1 MLVMTSWLLIPAFL
15 AAGIVL
21 YGYWRG
27 RNRLWVLLPLLFL
40 YLGAAWAG
48 YDKGR
53 WREREE
59 KTERMLGNYVEVQG
73 KVAALE
79 EEHGALRITL
89 KGNQVWE
96 YGNGGRTEAS
106 PIQLP
111 GLLVTMKT
119 SLPMKKVTLRLGQTV
134 RIRGEIQPFSQA
146 RNPGEFDS
154 KAYYQAQGLDCRLL
168 GEELVMIDPHQA
180 PVAQRLHLI
189 REWGKEI
196 LYRYGEEEDA
206 GIFTAAVLGDKRGV
220 SKEIKT
226 LYQKNGIAHLLAI
239 SGLHM
244 SFVGIFLYR
253 ILRKAGLGYGGS
265 GLAGMVL
272 IFLYGLLTGGGPSVM
287 RAAMMMS
294 TGFLASYLGRTYDLL
309 SSASLALLFLAF
321 QSPLLITQGGF
332 QLSFGAV
339 FAIGWV
345 SPVIADWIG
354 KEKPL
359 AAAVSA
365 SFAIQVVTMPV
376 LLYHFYQIPLYSIF
390 LNLLV
395 IPLMGGVLCS
405 GFGTIIL
412 GSLSPVMGVFAA
424 GTGHYILALYEFLCR
439 KVAALPGDSLTTGR
453 PGAARMTA
461 YGLLLMVGLVSL
473 TLTGKN
479 QGEADGEEGAE
490 TAKEE
495 GNGTKREKKKEKE
508 KKQRQKQKQG
518 LRGSSY
524 LGKLLILF
532 AMYCLCI
539 LFFRPDPVHGLEALF
554 LDVGQGDGIL
564 LRTERYAV
572 LVDGGSSSKKSLG
585 EYTLEPCL
593 KSLGVS
599 VIHYAFI
606 SHGDLDHLSG
616 VEYLLDSCDDIRI
629 ENLMLPY
636 HGREDKSLIRM
647 ADLAKKR
654 GTKVRYLA
662 GGERIQVGRLGIA
675 CLYPNIWDVPENTN
689 EESEVLKMDYGNCHM
704 LFTGDMGEAG
714 EERLLQRP
722 METRLLG
729 EVNVLKTAHHGSRYS
744 SSQAFLNAIKP
755 RWAVISYG
763 EGNSYGHPH
772 EEVLERLENQKTEV
786 LKTGVSGAVKMW
798 TDGEMVRFTSFID
811 GDGFSRYN

>member
-206 GIFTAAVLGDKRGV
+206 GIFTAAGLGDKRGG

>member
-119 SLPMKKVTLRLGQTV
+119 SLPMKKLTLRLGQTV

-253 ILRKAGLGYGGS
+253 ILRKAGLGYGGA

-339 FAIGWV
+339 FAIGWG

-479 QGEADGEEGAE
+479 QGKADGEEGAE

-508 KKQRQKQKQG
+508 KKKRQKQKQG

-662 GGERIQVGRLGIA
+662 GGERIQIGRLGIA

>member
-27 RNRLWVLLPLLFL
+27 RNRLWGLLPLLFL

-339 FAIGWV
+339 FAIG
-345 SPVIADWIG
+345 
-354 KEKPL
+354 
-359 AAAVSA
+359 
-365 SFAIQVVTMPV
+365 
-376 LLYHFYQIPLYSIF
+376 
-390 LNLLV
+390 
-395 IPLMGGVLCS
+395 
-405 GFGTIIL
+405 
-412 GSLSPVMGVFAA
+412 
-424 GTGHYILALYEFLCR
+424 
-439 KVAALPGDSLTTGR
+439 
-453 PGAARMTA
+453 
-461 YGLLLMVGLVSL
+461 
-473 TLTGKN
+473 
-479 QGEADGEEGAE
+479 
-490 TAKEE
+490 
-495 GNGTKREKKKEKE
+495 
-508 KKQRQKQKQG
+508 
-518 LRGSSY
+518 
-524 LGKLLILF
+524 
-532 AMYCLCI
+532 
-539 LFFRPDPVHGLEALF
+539 
-554 LDVGQGDGIL
+554 
-564 LRTERYAV
+564 
-572 LVDGGSSSKKSLG
+572 
-585 EYTLEPCL
+585 
-593 KSLGVS
+593 
-599 VIHYAFI
+599 
-606 SHGDLDHLSG
+606 
-616 VEYLLDSCDDIRI
+616 
-629 ENLMLPY
+629 
-636 HGREDKSLIRM
+636 
-647 ADLAKKR
+647 
-654 GTKVRYLA
+654 
-662 GGERIQVGRLGIA
+662 
-675 CLYPNIWDVPENTN
+675 
-689 EESEVLKMDYGNCHM
+689 
-704 LFTGDMGEAG
+704 
-714 EERLLQRP
+714 
-722 METRLLG
+722 
-729 EVNVLKTAHHGSRYS
+729 
-744 SSQAFLNAIKP
+744 
-755 RWAVISYG
+755 
-763 EGNSYGHPH
+763 
-772 EEVLERLENQKTEV
+772 
-786 LKTGVSGAVKMW
+786 
-798 TDGEMVRFTSFID
+798 
-811 GDGFSRYN
+811 

>member
-1 MLVMTSWLLIPAFL
+1 MTSWLLIPAFL

>member
-1 MLVMTSWLLIPAFL
+1 M
-15 AAGIVL
+15 
-21 YGYWRG
+21 
-27 RNRLWVLLPLLFL
+27 
-40 YLGAAWAG
+40 
-48 YDKGR
+48 
-53 WREREE
+53 
-59 KTERMLGNYVEVQG
+59 
-73 KVAALE
+73 
-79 EEHGALRITL
+79 
-89 KGNQVWE
+89 
-96 YGNGGRTEAS
+96 
-106 PIQLP
+106 
-111 GLLVTMKT
+111 
-119 SLPMKKVTLRLGQTV
+119 
-134 RIRGEIQPFSQA
+134 
-146 RNPGEFDS
+146 
-154 KAYYQAQGLDCRLL
+154 
-168 GEELVMIDPHQA
+168 
-180 PVAQRLHLI
+180 
-189 REWGKEI
+189 
-196 LYRYGEEEDA
+196 
-206 GIFTAAVLGDKRGV
+206 
-220 SKEIKT
+220 
-226 LYQKNGIAHLLAI
+226 
-239 SGLHM
+239 
-244 SFVGIFLYR
+244 
-253 ILRKAGLGYGGS
+253 
-265 GLAGMVL
+265 
-272 IFLYGLLTGGGPSVM
+272 
-287 RAAMMMS
+287 
-294 TGFLASYLGRTYDLL
+294 
-309 SSASLALLFLAF
+309 
-321 QSPLLITQGGF
+321 
-332 QLSFGAV
+332 
-339 FAIGWV
+339 

>member
-1 MLVMTSWLLIPAFL
+1 MTSWLLIPAFF

-27 RNRLWVLLPLLFL
+27 RNWLWVLLPLLFL

-53 WREREE
+53 WREREA
-59 KTERMLGNYVEVQG
+59 KTEHILGNYVEAQG

-79 EEHGALRITL
+79 EENGTLRITL
-89 KGNQVWE
+89 NGNQVWE
-96 YGNGGRTEAS
+96 YGKEGRDEAS
-106 PIQLP
+106 RFPLP
-111 GLLVTMKT
+111 GILVTMKP
-119 SLPMKKVTLRLGQTV
+119 SFRMKELNLCLGQTV
-134 RIRGEIQPFSQA
+134 RIRGEAQPFSQA

-154 KAYYQAQGLDCRLL
+154 KAYYQAQGLDCRLS
-168 GEELVMIDPHQA
+168 GEELEMVDANPA
-180 PVAQRLHLI
+180 PVAQGLRLI

-206 GIFTAAVLGDKRGV
+206 GILTAAVLGDKRGI

-244 SFVGIFLYR
+244 SFAGIFLYR

-265 GLAGMVL
+265 GLAGTVL
-272 IFLYGLLTGGGPSVM
+272 IFLYGILTGGGPSVM
-287 RAAMMMS
+287 RAVIMMS
-294 TGFLASYLGRTYDLL
+294 TGFFASYLGRTYDLL
-309 SSASLALLFLAF
+309 SSASLALLLLAV
-321 QSPLLITQGGF
+321 QSPLLITQGGV

-339 FAIGWV
+339 FAIGGV
-345 SPVIADWIG
+345 TPVIINWLG

-359 AAAVSA
+359 AGAVSA
-365 SFAIQVVTMPV
+365 AFAIQVVTMPI

-405 GFGTIIL
+405 GFGVIFL
-412 GSLSPVMGVFAA
+412 GNLSPVLGIFAA
-424 GTGHYILALYEFLCR
+424 GTGHYILALYELLCR
-439 KVAALPGDSLTTGR
+439 KMSALPGYSLTLGR
-453 PGAARMTA
+453 PGAERMAA
-461 YGLLLMVGLVSL
+461 YGLLLLAGLSYL
-473 TLTGKN
+473 AMEGKGWRETG
-479 QGEADGEEGAE
+479 EG
-490 TAKEE
+490 
-495 GNGTKREKKKEKE
+495 KEKE
-508 KKQRQKQKQG
+508 KAKEKAKG
-518 LRGSSY
+518 ISY
-524 LGKLLILF
+524 PGKLIILF
-532 AMYCLCI
+532 VMYCLCI
-539 LFFRPDPVHGLEALF
+539 LVFRPGPVNGLEALF

-564 LRTERYAV
+564 LRTERFAV

-606 SHGDLDHLSG
+606 SHGDQDHLSG
-616 VEYLLDSCDDIRI
+616 VEYLLESCDDIRI

-636 HGREDKSLIRM
+636 QGREDKSIIR
-647 ADLAKKR
+647 LAELAGKR
-654 GTKVRYLA
+654 GTKVRYLT
-662 GGERIQVGRLGIA
+662 GGDRIQVGRLGIA
-675 CLYPNIWDVPENTN
+675 CLYPNESDVPENTN

-704 LFTGDMGEAG
+704 LFTGDMGEKE
-714 EERLLQRP
+714 EERLLGRP
-722 METRLLG
+722 VENRLLE

-744 SSQAFLNAIKP
+744 SSQVFLEAIKP

-772 EEVLERLENQKTEV
+772 EEVLDRLENQKAEV
-786 LKTGVSGAVKMW
+786 LKTGERGAIRMW

-811 GDGFSRYN
+811 

>member
-1 MLVMTSWLLIPAFL
+1 MTSWLLIPAFL

-119 SLPMKKVTLRLGQTV
+119 SLPMKKLTLRLGQTV

-253 ILRKAGLGYGGS
+253 ILRKAGLGYGGA

-339 FAIGWV
+339 FAIGWG

-479 QGEADGEEGAE
+479 QGKADGEEGAE

-508 KKQRQKQKQG
+508 KKKRQKQKQG

-662 GGERIQVGRLGIA
+662 GGERIQIGRLGIA